1 MGRVQG
7 KVVLVTGAA
16 SGVGKENALLLARE
30 GARVVLTDVNE
41 EGVNAVAAEIGA
53 AAIALR
59 HDISS
64 ESDWTRVIATAREK
78 FGKIDVVV
86 NNAAIL
92 AMANIEDTSLELWQK
107 IQKINADGYFLGCKH
122 AVEAMKENGGSI
134 INMSSLAAIKGMA
147 HFCAYSASK
156 GSVAALTR
164 SVAAHCKLRGY
175 KIRCNSIHPDGI
187 LTPMVLN
194 LMNNADAAAAA
205 EVKGDPMARMCM
217 PQDISNLVLFLA
229 SDESRFI
236 NGAELRI
243 DNGQSI
249 VDV

>member
-1 MGRVQG
+1 MGRVND
-7 KVVLVTGAA
+7 KVVLITGAA

-41 EGVNAVAAEIGA
+41 DGVHAAAKEIGA
-53 AAIALR
+53 NALAIR
-59 HDISS
+59 HDIA
-64 ESDWTRVIATAREK
+64 SDADWNKVLGATIDK
-78 FGKIDVVV
+78 FGKLDVLV

-92 AMANIEDTSLELWQK
+92 AMASIEDTTLELWQK
-107 IQKINADGYFLGCKH
+107 IQKINADGYFLGCKYG
-122 AVEAMKENGGSI
+122 VQAMKQNGGSI
-134 INMSSLAAIKGMA
+134 INMSSLAAISGMA

-156 GSVAALTR
+156 GSVTALTR
-164 SVAAHCKLRGY
+164 SVAAHCKQSGY

-187 LTPMVLN
+187 LTPMVMN
-194 LMNNADAAAAA
+194 LMADAAPDANV

-243 DNGQSI
+243 DNGQSSI
-249 VDV
+249 DV